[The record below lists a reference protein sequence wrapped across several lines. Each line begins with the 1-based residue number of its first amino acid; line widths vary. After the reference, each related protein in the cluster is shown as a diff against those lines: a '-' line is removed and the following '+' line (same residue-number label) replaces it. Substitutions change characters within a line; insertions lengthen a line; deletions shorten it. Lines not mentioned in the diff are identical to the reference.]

1 VPIVEFHLVEG
12 LYSAAAQQRLLAE
25 ASALYADVLD
35 SPVERIRALITLHV
49 PTLAAV
55 GGETV
60 SRGGDAAT
68 YFTFL
73 MLEGRPTEQR
83 RRLLG
88 GFTDLLVDVL
98 GVSRALVRG
107 RCVRLDP
114 EDWAIGGTPASAA
127 RADEIQART
136 AP

>member
-1 VPIVEFHLVEG
+1 MPIVEFHLVAGEH
-12 LYSAAAQQRLLAE
+12 STAEQERLLRE
-25 ASALYADVLD
+25 ASTLYAAVLG
-35 SPVERIRALITLHV
+35 SPVERVRALATLYP

-60 SRGGDAAT
+60 ARGGAPAP

-73 MLEGRPTEQR
+73 MLEGRPAEQR
-83 RRLLG
+83 RRLLA
-88 GFTDLLVDVL
+88 GFTDLLVDLL
-98 GVSRALVRG
+98 GVPRELVRG

-127 RADEIQART
+127 RSDEIRARA